1 MSITEAIAGN
11 SKEKLKDKDT
21 QKMVSFYNMFLV
33 NLLKFSEHGCF
44 IPTRK
49 IIAKITKCMFEL
61 YSLF

>member
-1 MSITEAIAGN
+1 
-11 SKEKLKDKDT
+11 
-21 QKMVSFYNMFLV
+21 MVSFYNMFLV